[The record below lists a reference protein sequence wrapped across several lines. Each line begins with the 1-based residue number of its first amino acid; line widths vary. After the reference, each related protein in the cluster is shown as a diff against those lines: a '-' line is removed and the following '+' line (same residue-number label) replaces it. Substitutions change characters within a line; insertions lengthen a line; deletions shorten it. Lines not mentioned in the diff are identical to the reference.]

1 MNADS
6 HSPAAHGHHHGHH
19 HDHGH
24 HGDGHYHSHSH
35 GPLSPHPP
43 SALPVSLLRWSL
55 VSRLGVAA
63 LATTALW
70 GVVLLAMR

>member
-1 MNADS
+1 MNALSDNRGHG
-6 HSPAAHGHHHGHH
+6 HSGHHHGHD

-24 HGDGHYHSHSH
+24 HHAHSH
-35 GPLSPHPP
+35 GPLAPHPP

-55 VSRLGVAA
+55 ASRLGVAA
-63 LATTALW
+63 VATVALW